1 MEVCVMRVGQISS
14 VSYRLHLK
22 NRISKQQEVNP
33 ENGNTSNVQFRGK
46 FGRIVGGAVG
56 TGVVLAA
63 SMVVAPAIICLAGA
77 GLVAGMV
84 GGDVT
89 EDKINK
95 QGDYGK

>member
-1 MEVCVMRVGQISS
+1 M
-14 VSYRLHLK
+14 
-22 NRISKQQEVNP
+22 
-33 ENGNTSNVQFRGK
+33 NTSNVQFRGK